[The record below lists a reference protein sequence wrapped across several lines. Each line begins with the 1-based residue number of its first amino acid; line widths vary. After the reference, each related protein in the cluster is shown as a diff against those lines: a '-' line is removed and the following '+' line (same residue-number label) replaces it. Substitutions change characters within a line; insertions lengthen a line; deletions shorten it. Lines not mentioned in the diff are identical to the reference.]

1 MKSVNTNALPINPTG
16 GGYKS
21 KQQKAVISNG
31 QVSITWD
38 GWRDYGKVS
47 YTKATAVRE
56 LINNVLVDKK
66 FNRKVHVQVLIDS
79 KTKKLYV
86 TDDFYGFDPY
96 TMKNTMDIGQSYL
109 TPAILSEHGNGM
121 KTGITWFGELDYIR
135 STKDG
140 HDFVELLPDRSED
153 KAAHMV
159 VKSNDVIS
167 QYSVKSQEWIPQQS
181 QGAQICVNLFDNQIP
196 KQVNWWKNL
205 KRDLEKS
212 YFEHLGKN
220 GTLDIQLVWIDGGV
234 LKWSEQCI
242 KHNILLSSPVQA
254 QKTNKSFIGKE
265 KKLGP
270 NEWCIDDVFIC
281 PDTDIKV
288 QVKVGRV
295 PHPKNV
301 ETYYGEKFPPPE
313 DYNPEVYNDSPFT
326 YASDT
331 MGLSYCK
338 KWIPISFG
346 NFKATSRSADLFG
359 LINIMDGIETVKT
372 KDNIKRTA
380 DVEIFEKNLEEW
392 LKDEKAGRGIRVRAQ
407 AGYMSMSETA
417 MEKNLLE
424 KLKKSSKLRKYLGY
438 TTSEFDNQW
447 PLHSGIPDI
456 VNLDTKTVKSIIE
469 LKKEGNNR
477 LYKGLFQGMVYA
489 EESKVKRIL
498 IVAQDDVLPS
508 EIQIKVDVLIQS
520 GWEIRYEQ
528 YQKLMD
534 L

>member
-1 MKSVNTNALPINPTG
+1 MQKPKTSLINYTG
-16 GGYKS
+16 GGYKT
-21 KQQKAVISNG
+21 KQKKAVISNG

-38 GWRDYGKVS
+38 GWRNYGSVN
-47 YTKATAVRE
+47 YTKATAIRE
-56 LINNVLVDKK
+56 LINNTLVDKK
-66 FNRKVHVQVLIDS
+66 YDRKIYVQVLIDS
-79 KTKKLYV
+79 KKKKLYL
-86 TDDFYGFDPY
+86 TDDFFGFNPY
-96 TMKNTMDIGQSYL
+96 TMNSTMDIGQSYS
-109 TPAILSEHGNGM
+109 TPAILREHGNGM
-121 KTGITWFGELDYIR
+121 KTGITWFGELVYIR

-140 HDFVELLPDRSED
+140 DDFVELLPDRSKD

-159 VKSNDVIS
+159 VKSDDVILRYDIS
-167 QYSVKSQEWIPQQS
+167 SQEWITQQS
-181 QGAQICVNLFDNQIP
+181 VGAQICIDLFDNQIP

-212 YFEHLGKN
+212 YFDHLGKN
-220 GTLDIQLVWIDGGV
+220 GTLDVELVWVEDDV
-234 LKWSEQCI
+234 LKWSGHCI
-242 KHNILLSSPVQA
+242 KHDILLSSPKKA
-254 QKTNKSFIGKE
+254 KTEGYIGSK

-270 NEWCIDDVFIC
+270 NDWCVDEVYVC
-281 PDTDIKV
+281 PDTDITV
-288 QVKVGRV
+288 HVKAGRV
-295 PHPKNV
+295 PYPKHV
-301 ETYYGEKFPPPE
+301 EEYYGEKFPPVE

-346 NFKATSRSADLFG
+346 NFKASSRSSDLFG
-359 LINIMDGIETVKT
+359 LINIIEGIETVKT

-380 DVEIFEKNLEEW
+380 DVEIFEENLRKY
-392 LKDEKAGRGIRVRAQ
+392 LKKEHDIYVRAQ
-407 AGYMSMSETA
+407 AGYMSMSERK

-424 KLKKSSKLRKYLGY
+424 KLRRSSKLRKYLGY
-438 TTSEFDNQW
+438 NTVEFDNQW

-456 VNLDTKTVKSIIE
+456 VNLDVKTVKSIIE

-477 LYKGLFQGMVYA
+477 LYKGLFQSMVYA

>member
-1 MKSVNTNALPINPTG
+1 MNHLG

-21 KQQKAVISNG
+21 KQKKAVISNG
-31 QVSITWD
+31 QVSITWE
-38 GWRDYGKVS
+38 GWRDYGSVN
-47 YTKATAVRE
+47 YNKATAIRE
-56 LINNVLVDKK
+56 LINNALVDKK
-66 FNRKVHVQVLIDS
+66 FNRKVYVQVLIDS
-79 KTKKLYV
+79 KANKLYI
-86 TDDFYGFDPY
+86 TDDFFGFDPY
-96 TMKNTMDIGQSYL
+96 TMKNTMDIGQSYI

-140 HDFVELLPDRSED
+140 DDIFELMPDRSED

-159 VKSNDVIS
+159 VKSDDVIS
-167 QYSVKSQEWIPQQS
+167 RYDIKSQEWKPQS
-181 QGAQICVNLFDNQIP
+181 SAGAQICIDLFSNQIP

-212 YFEHLGKN
+212 YFAHLGKN
-220 GTLDIQLVWIDGGV
+220 GTLDVELVWVENDV
-234 LKWSEQCI
+234 LKWSEHCV
-242 KHNILLSSPVQA
+242 KHDILLSSPKQA
-254 QKTNKSFIGKE
+254 QKEGKSFLGSE
-265 KKLGP
+265 KRLGP
-270 NEWCIDDVFIC
+270 NEWCIDEVFIC
-281 PDTDIKV
+281 PDTNITV
-288 QVKVGRV
+288 HVKAGRV
-295 PHPKNV
+295 PHPKHV

-313 DYNPEVYNDSPFT
+313 EYNPETYNNSPFT

-346 NFKATSRSADLFG
+346 NFKASSRSSDLFG
-359 LINIMDGIETVKT
+359 LINIIEGIETVKT
-372 KDNIKRTA
+372 KDNVKRTA
-380 DVEIFEKNLEEW
+380 DVEIFEKNLEVW
-392 LKDEKAGRGIRVRAQ
+392 LKERDIRVRAQ
-407 AGYMSMSETA
+407 AGYMSMSETE

-424 KLKKSSKLRKYLGY
+424 KLKRSSKLRKYLGY
-438 TTSEFDNQW
+438 DTSDFDNQW

-456 VNLDTKTVKSIIE
+456 VNLDVKTVKSIIE

-489 EESKVKRIL
+489 EESGVKRIL